1 MEDPYCDRVNTRFVG
16 LFSVYAGDRS
26 EHLFQTLWS
35 ILRNQTVKLDDA
47 IGVVEGY
54 VGPELQAVIG
64 HFNEVHWLH
73 VPKVESSL
81 NFGLPACLNV
91 GLQQTSD
98 HDVVLK
104 IDTDDIYT
112 QDRVA
117 VTRTFF
123 ENHPELIL
131 FGGQVLEWDTE
142 FQKTVGLRS
151 VPEGH
156 QEILKFGRRR
166 NPFNGPTVAF
176 RAESVKRLGGFR
188 QVGANEDYVLWA
200 ELLQQGAIALNSPKV
215 LAYMRGGDDLVFR
228 RSNARTRKGEYE
240 ALKAIY
246 EVGFFSKGQFLLHAV
261 SKSLVRRLPIKLNG
275 IMYRHIL
282 RTPNLE
288 VGIPD
293 EVRQAAQAIIDWNA
307 TNGEA

>member
-1 MEDPYCDRVNTRFVG
+1 VEDRYCDRVNTRFVG
-16 LFSVYAGDRS
+16 LFSVYAGDHS

-47 IGVVEGY
+47 IGVVEGN
-54 VGPELQAVIG
+54 VGSELQAVIA
-64 HFNEVHWLH
+64 HFNEVHWLY
-73 VPKVESSL
+73 VPKVASSL
-81 NFGLPACLNV
+81 NFGLPACLNA
-91 GLQQTSD
+91 GLQLTSD

-104 IDTDDIYT
+104 IDTDDIYVH
-112 QDRVA
+112 DRVE
-117 VTRTFF
+117 VTRRFF
-123 ENHPELIL
+123 NENPDLIL
-131 FGGQVLEWDTE
+131 FGGQVLEWDSE

-176 RAESVKRLGGFR
+176 RAERVKRLGGFR

-200 ELLQQGAIALNSPKV
+200 ELLQHGVLALNSTEV
-215 LAYMRGGDDLVFR
+215 LAHMRGGDDLVFR

-246 EVGFFSKGQFLLHAV
+246 DVGFFTKGQFLLHAV
-261 SKSLVRRLPIKLNG
+261 TKSLVRRLPFKLNG
-275 IMYRHIL
+275 IIYRYVL

-288 VGIPD
+288 VGLPD
-293 EVRQAAQAIIDWNA
+293 EVRQAAKAIIDWNA